1 MVGINMIVYYL
12 PSVLVQ
18 NVGQTPRLA
27 QIIAGFVQLMFVI
40 GCLLPSL
47 RLDQMGRRKTMMW
60 GCGGLGVCMLMIA
73 ALLSQKTN
81 KAANIAAG
89 AFFFIYM
96 LVFGASINVV
106 PWVYG
111 PEILPLEARTR
122 GTAISVSSHW
132 MWNFFVVMITPV
144 L

>member
-1 MVGINMIVYYL
+1 M
-12 PSVLVQ
+12 PTVLVQ

-40 GCLLPSL
+40 GTILPAL
-47 RLDQMGRRKTMMW
+47 RLDQMGRRKTLMT
-60 GCGGLGVCMLMIA
+60 GCAGLGVCMLLIA

-81 KAANIAAG
+81 KSASIGAV

-96 LVFGASINVV
+96 LIFGASVNVV

-132 MWNFFVVMITPV
+132 MWNFFIVMITPI